1 MVIDNLGMQ
10 MCCLEC
16 DVYVMCL
23 FVNYNC
29 KFFVCELNNVKE
41 NKFGFL
47 IMDEDFVYNEM
58 VDQVNFGSILFLVKL
73 FLIEIC
79 VNGIIFNMKIK
90 FNFKG

>member
-58 VDQVNFGSILFLVKL
+58 VDQVKFWQYFIFG
-73 FLIEIC
+73 E
-79 VNGIIFNMKIK
+79 IIFNRNMCEWYYI
-90 FNFKG
+90 